1 MITREEIDVLF
12 QENMNG
18 NVLDI
23 LVQDCCNVIKG
34 KLNYKK
40 EYLDKE
46 DLLFLLARLYYLDCD
61 FREYILEIYDFFSI
75 TDKNNIKGLY
85 DIYSKIQE
93 INKIEFNKNT
103 IDLAYELKYLLSI
116 GKNEFARILIEENY
130 YNRIFGKV
138 LNRNNISIEDEDS
151 FADLSK
157 KVYKIKEDYLDKIS
171 LILGERDELERIKLL
186 LEYSDDFSN
195 RKLII
200 YNRNDLE
207 NLIEEWLFEI
217 VYERLKN
224 LFINKFLQ
232 MLDEE
237 SEEEDLDKLLD
248 ELYDKICSSKSEI
261 VKECEEIKYR
271 MTHTFATNDE
281 RNEENL
287 NRLLD
292 LYEFIQDK

>member
-93 INKIEFNKNT
+93 INKIEFNKKR
-103 IDLAYELKYLLSI
+103 IDLNQS
-116 GKNEFARILIEENY
+116 
-130 YNRIFGKV
+130 
-138 LNRNNISIEDEDS
+138 
-151 FADLSK
+151 
-157 KVYKIKEDYLDKIS
+157 
-171 LILGERDELERIKLL
+171 
-186 LEYSDDFSN
+186 
-195 RKLII
+195 
-200 YNRNDLE
+200 
-207 NLIEEWLFEI
+207 
-217 VYERLKN
+217 
-224 LFINKFLQ
+224 
-232 MLDEE
+232 
-237 SEEEDLDKLLD
+237 
-248 ELYDKICSSKSEI
+248 
-261 VKECEEIKYR
+261 
-271 MTHTFATNDE
+271 
-281 RNEENL
+281 
-287 NRLLD
+287 
-292 LYEFIQDK
+292 